1 MALKISKRT
10 INNKL
15 RLKVM
20 EISGQ
25 NVGQCFQCGTCSGS
39 CPMNEEIGLLPRQVM
54 IMLQY
59 GQSEALDMANTPWVC
74 ASCHTCQ
81 VRCPRDIDIPKV
93 MEALR
98 LIKLR
103 RNVNQLEPSSL
114 DPEDIKE
121 TPQIAMVSTFRK
133 MTS

>member
-1 MALKISKRT
+1 MAIKISQRT
-10 INNKL
+10 MNDRL
-15 RLKVM
+15 RRKVM

-25 NVGQCFQCGTCSGS
+25 NIQQCFQCGTCSGS
-39 CPMNEEIGLLPRQVM
+39 CPMNEQINLLPRQIM

-59 GQSEALDMANTPWVC
+59 GQAEALDLANTHWVC

-81 VRCPRDIDIPKV
+81 VRCPRGIDIPKV

-98 LIKLR
+98 LMKLR
-103 RNVNQLEPSSL
+103 QNVNHLEPASL
-114 DPEDIKE
+114 ERKHFDEM
-121 TPQIAMVSTFRK
+121 PQIAMVSGFRK

>member
-1 MALKISKRT
+1 MALKISKHS
-10 INNKL
+10 IDNHL
-15 RLKVM
+15 RRKVM

-25 NVGQCFQCGTCSGS
+25 NVQQCFQCGTCSGS
-39 CPMNEEIGLLPRQVM
+39 CPMNEELSLLPRQVM

-59 GQSEALDMANTPWVC
+59 GQSEALDLANTAWVC

-81 VRCPRDIDIPKV
+81 VRCPRGIDIPKV

-103 RNVNQLEPSSL
+103 QNVNHLEPYNL
-114 DPEDIKE
+114 GKE
-121 TPQIAMVSTFRK
+121 TIHDAPQIAMVSTFRK

>member
-10 INNKL
+10 INDQL
-15 RLKVM
+15 RRKVM
-20 EISGQ
+20 EISGE
-25 NVGQCFQCGTCSGS
+25 NVQQCFQCGTCSGS
-39 CPMNEEIGLLPRQVM
+39 CPMNEQANMLPRQVM

-59 GQSEALDMANTPWVC
+59 GQAEALNQANMPWVC
-74 ASCHTCQ
+74 ASCHSCL
-81 VRCPRDIDIPKV
+81 VRCPRGLDIPKV

-103 RNVNQLEPSSL
+103 QNVDHVELSSLEPEKIDDL
-114 DPEDIKE
+114 
-121 TPQIAMVSTFRK
+121 PQIAMVSGFRK

>member
-1 MALKISKRT
+1 MALKISKYT
-10 INNKL
+10 INDQWRHKI
-15 RLKVM
+15 M

-25 NVGQCFQCGTCSGS
+25 NFQQCFQCGTCSGS
-39 CPMNEEIGLLPRQVM
+39 CPMNEDVSLLPRQIM

-59 GQSEALDMANTPWVC
+59 GQAEALDLANTPWVC
-74 ASCHTCQ
+74 ASCHTCM
-81 VRCPRDIDIPKV
+81 VRCPRGIDIPKV

-103 RNVNQLEPSSL
+103 QNVNHLELSSLEPEKIDDL
-114 DPEDIKE
+114 
-121 TPQIAMVSTFRK
+121 PQIAMVSGFRK

>member
-10 INNKL
+10 INDKL
-15 RLKVM
+15 RHKVM

-25 NVGQCFQCGTCSGS
+25 NIGQCFQCGTCSGS
-39 CPMNEEIGLLPRQVM
+39 CPMNQEIDLLPRQIM

-59 GQSEALDMANTPWVC
+59 GQSEALEMAKTPWVC

-81 VRCPRDIDIPKV
+81 VRCPREIDIPKV

-103 RNVNQLEPSSL
+103 QNVNHLEPSSI
-114 DPEDIKE
+114 DPEDIKDA
-121 TPQIAMVSTFRK
+121 PQIAMVSTFRK

>member
-10 INNKL
+10 INDQM
-15 RLKVM
+15 RQKVM

-25 NVGQCFQCGTCSGS
+25 NVQQCFQCGTCSGS
-39 CPMNEEIGLLPRQVM
+39 CPMNEQTSLLPRQVM

-59 GQSEALDMANTPWVC
+59 GQAEALDHANTPWVC

-81 VRCPRDIDIPKV
+81 VRCPRGLDIPKV

-103 RNVNQLEPSSL
+103 QNVNHVELSSLEPEQV
-114 DPEDIKE
+114 DDM
-121 TPQIAMVSTFRK
+121 PQIAMVSGFRK

>member
-1 MALKISKRT
+1 MALKISHRT
-10 INNKL
+10 IDDRL
-15 RLKVM
+15 RKKVT

-25 NVGQCFQCGTCSGS
+25 NIQLCFQCGTCSGS
-39 CPMNEEIGLLPRQVM
+39 CPMNNEISLLPRQMM

-59 GQSEALDMANTPWVC
+59 GQAEALDLANTPWIC

-81 VRCPRDIDIPKV
+81 VRCPRGIDIPRV

-98 LIKLR
+98 LMKLR
-103 RNVNQLEPSSL
+103 QNINHLEPSSL
-114 DPEDIKE
+114 EPERIGE
-121 TPQIAMVSTFRK
+121 IPQIAMVSTFRK

>member
-1 MALKISKRT
+1 MALKISKHT
-10 INNKL
+10 INDQL
-15 RLKVM
+15 RRKVR

-25 NVGQCFQCGTCSGS
+25 NFQQCFQCGTCSGS
-39 CPMNEEIGLLPRQVM
+39 CPMNEDISLLPRQVM

-59 GQSEALDMANTPWVC
+59 GQAEALDLANTPWVC
-74 ASCHTCQ
+74 ASCHTCV
-81 VRCPRDIDIPKV
+81 VRCPRGIDIPKV

-103 RNVNQLEPSSL
+103 QNVNHLELSSLEPEKIDDL
-114 DPEDIKE
+114 
-121 TPQIAMVSTFRK
+121 PQIAMVSGFRK

>member
-1 MALKISKRT
+1 MALKISKQT
-10 INNKL
+10 INDQFRRKI
-15 RLKVM
+15 R

-25 NVGQCFQCGTCSGS
+25 NVQQCFQCGTCSGS
-39 CPMNEEIGLLPRQVM
+39 CPMNEDMGLLPRQIM

-59 GQSEALDMANTPWVC
+59 GQAEALDLANAPWVC
-74 ASCHTCQ
+74 ASCHTCV
-81 VRCPRDIDIPKV
+81 VRCPRGIDIPKV

-103 RNVNQLEPSSL
+103 QNVNHLELSSLEPEKINDL
-114 DPEDIKE
+114 
-121 TPQIAMVSTFRK
+121 PQIAMVSGFRK

>member
-1 MALKISKRT
+1 MALKISKYT
-10 INNKL
+10 INDQL
-15 RLKVM
+15 RHKVR

-25 NVGQCFQCGTCSGS
+25 NVQQCFQCGTCSGS
-39 CPMNEEIGLLPRQVM
+39 CPMNEDMSLLPRQIM

-59 GQSEALDMANTPWVC
+59 GQAEALDLANTPWVC
-74 ASCHTCQ
+74 ASCHTCL
-81 VRCPRDIDIPKV
+81 VRCPRGIDIPKV

-103 RNVNQLEPSSL
+103 QNVNHVELSSLEPEKIDDL
-114 DPEDIKE
+114 
-121 TPQIAMVSTFRK
+121 PQIAMVSGFRK